1 MKKKNLL
8 KEKFNH
14 APHKHTNN
22 NKKTLYSLCLLTH
35 GERATTHAYRHFT
48 EQAK

>member
-14 APHKHTNN
+14 APHKQQQ
-22 NKKTLYSLCLLTH
+22 KTLYSLCLLTH